1 MADDGHAT
9 ILGGSDDE
17 TWDCAVTV
25 PLEVVDEVAALAS

>member
-9 ILGGSDDE
+9 ILVGSDDE

-25 PLEVVDEVAALAS
+25 LLEVVDEVAALAR